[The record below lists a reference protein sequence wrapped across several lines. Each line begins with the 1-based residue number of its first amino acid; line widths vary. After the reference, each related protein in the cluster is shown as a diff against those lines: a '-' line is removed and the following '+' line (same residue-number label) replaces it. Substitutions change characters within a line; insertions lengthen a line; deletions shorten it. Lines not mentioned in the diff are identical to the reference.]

1 MRILFATNH
10 TYPPDRVGGAESSTH
25 DLCTL
30 LSERGHDVAVL
41 AAAAGGGADA
51 PRFRFAMDAGMGYP
65 VYRVGE
71 PPRCAHELRHAF
83 DPDVAVIQPGFP
95 MLLATAFL
103 EAGVPSVVY
112 LRDARWEELGG
123 EVRAHPRL
131 SYLACS
137 CFIADTYRDRFGI
150 EAPVVPPLVRAS
162 RYRVENTGDRVLF
175 INPHPF
181 KGVETALRLAER
193 RPDIPFLFVE
203 CWDIPVAVR
212 EMSQGRAARAGNVEW
227 RAPVHD
233 MRPIYREARVLIVP
247 SLSSPEWEEAWAR
260 SVTEAQLSGIPV
272 LATRGGGLPESVGP
286 GGILIEPGA
295 NDAWEDALA
304 RVWDDPDEHAALSRA
319 ALGHAA
325 RPEIQPEAL
334 AARFLDFVAQFA
346 PAAEGP

>member
-10 TYPPDRVGGAESSTH
+10 TYPPDRVGGAQSSTH

-30 LSERGHDVAVL
+30 LAEQGHDVAVL
-41 AAAAGGGADA
+41 ATAAPGRNGVS
-51 PRFRFAMDAGMGYP
+51 RFQFSMDTTMGYP

-83 DPDVAVIQPGFP
+83 DPGVAVIQPGFP
-95 MLLATAFL
+95 LLLATAFL

-112 LRDARWEELGG
+112 LRDARFVELGG
-123 EVRAHPRL
+123 EVRPHPRL

-137 CFIADTYRDRFGI
+137 RFIADTYLERFGI
-150 EAPVVPPLVRAS
+150 EAPVVPPLVRPD
-162 RYRVENTGDRVLF
+162 RYRVERAGSRVLF

-203 CWDIPVAVR
+203 CWEMPAAVR
-212 EMSQGRAARAGNVEW
+212 TVSRERAARAGNVEW
-227 RAPVHD
+227 RAPVLD
-233 MRPIYREARVLIVP
+233 MRPIYGEARVLLVP

-260 SVTEAQLSGIPV
+260 SVTEAQVSGIPV

-286 GGILIEPGA
+286 GGILVEPDA
-295 NDAWEDALA
+295 NGAWEDALA
-304 RVWDDPDEHAALSRA
+304 RVWDDPNEHAALSQA
-319 ALGHAA
+319 ALRHAA

-334 AARFLDFVAQFA
+334 AARVLDLLASRCL
-346 PAAEGP
+346 PAGET